1 MDGWQAIA
9 TFALAAVPGVLV
21 LEILQFEKPRV
32 RDRGGLRGVARYL
45 ILSAIVWA
53 VAVVAVRVDENL
65 ASVID
70 SADAGGQAQVTAY
83 IALAWRLA
91 ATAVVVGIALRV
103 AFELAERTALRIE
116 GRRRRGDESA
126 WGWLGTKLVELV
138 SMSYAWDGLMVRLRR
153 QAKAQ
158 VVHVRLQDG
167 SDVFGILASG
177 GSADFQGEGRG
188 LVLDIELVERDGRL
202 DEVPGSNGLFIVPEA
217 VASIAFIEYQ
227 PADSGGTVRS

>member
-45 ILSAIVWA
+45 ILSAAVWA
-53 VAVVAVRVDENL
+53 VAVVVFAVNENL
-65 ASVID
+65 APVIN
-70 SADAGGQAQVTAY
+70 SADRGGQAQVTAY

-91 ATAVVVGIALRV
+91 ATAVGVGITLRV
-103 AFELAERTALRIE
+103 AFEAVERSALWIE
-116 GRRRRGDESA
+116 GKRQRGVDSA
-126 WGWLGTKLVELV
+126 WGWLGTKLIELV

-177 GSADFQGEGRG
+177 GSADFQGQGRG

-202 DEVPGSNGLFIVPEA
+202 DEVPGSNGIFIVPEA

-227 PADSGGTVRS
+227 RADPDGTVES